1 MSDQPSSPFGGS
13 PGHPSRMDAGAR
25 RRGPRWGALT
35 AVGCSV
41 VVLGSVFAFGLSRDA
56 SVRRPVNLGR
66 PAPDF
71 AVRTLDGSRA
81 VRLSALR
88 GQVVVLNFWSS
99 WCAECVAEHPALAQ
113 IWERF
118 RDHGV
123 VVVGMDF
130 NDSGGAATS
139 FASRLGITYPLLTDP
154 WDRAALAYGVTGP
167 PETFLIG
174 ADGVIE
180 GRIIGRIAYADL
192 AGEIES
198 LLAKGPG

>member
-1 MSDQPSSPFGGS
+1 V
-13 PGHPSRMDAGAR
+13 
-25 RRGPRWGALT
+25 T

-56 SVRRPVNLGR
+56 SVRRPVNIGR

-71 AVRTLDGSRA
+71 AVRTLDGSQV

-99 WCAECVAEHPALAQ
+99 WCADCVVEHPALAQ
-113 IWERF
+113 TWERF

-123 VVVGMDF
+123 VVLGMDF
-130 NDSGGAATS
+130 NDAAGAARS
-139 FASRLGITYPLLTDP
+139 FASELGISYPLLTDP
-154 WDRAALAYGVTGP
+154 GDRAALAYGVTGP
-167 PETFLIG
+167 PETFVIG

-180 GRIIGRIAYADL
+180 GRTIGQVAYADL
-192 AGEIES
+192 AAEIGS
-198 LLAKGPG
+198 LLAKAAG